1 MPTPTSAKAS
11 HTQIE
16 VDHMREYLR
25 QREHTA
31 EEWAGGILEEM
42 EEGEDVWTLLDS
54 MSAMQVHLGPALGL

>member
-1 MPTPTSAKAS
+1 
-11 HTQIE
+11 
-16 VDHMREYLR
+16 MREYLR